1 MLRAGWARNCNFCR
15 RCDDLDR
22 RFVGWFWLTVF
33 LIAVLVLLLVL
44 LVATVAVTTATAAVA
59 ATTATA
65 AVTFAGALA
74 VAAAAVKKFRVVQGR
89 VAVGIG
95 GFLRLLP
102 PQTLGRLPAVY
113 VLEELVYVD
122 CLLDRL
128 GWPFTN
134 GGCCAN

>member
-1 MLRAGWARNCNFCR
+1 MLSSC
-15 RCDDLDR
+15 
-22 RFVGWFWLTVF
+22 
-33 LIAVLVLLLVL
+33 
-44 LVATVAVTTATAAVA
+44 VAAVTTTA
-59 ATTATA
+59 A

-74 VAAAAVKKFRVVQGR
+74 VEGVVQG
-89 VAVGIG
+89 VVGG
-95 GFLRLLP
+95 GLLLLP
-102 PQTLGRLPAVY
+102 PQTLGRLPAVD

>member
-1 MLRAGWARNCNFCR
+1 MLSCC
-15 RCDDLDR
+15 
-22 RFVGWFWLTVF
+22 
-33 LIAVLVLLLVL
+33 
-44 LVATVAVTTATAAVA
+44 VAAVTTTA
-59 ATTATA
+59 A

-74 VAAAAVKKFRVVQGR
+74 VEGFRGVVQG
-89 VAVGIG
+89 VVGG
-95 GFLRLLP
+95 GLLLLP
-102 PQTLGRLPAVY
+102 PQTLGRLPAVD

>member
-1 MLRAGWARNCNFCR
+1 MLSG
-15 RCDDLDR
+15 
-22 RFVGWFWLTVF
+22 
-33 LIAVLVLLLVL
+33 VLVL
-44 LVATVAVTTATAAVA
+44 VTTAAAA
-59 ATTATA
+59 AGTA

-74 VAAAAVKKFRVVQGR
+74 VEGFRVVQG
-89 VAVGIG
+89 VG
-95 GFLRLLP
+95 GFLRRLLP
-102 PQTLGRLPAVY
+102 PQTLGRLPAVD

>member
-1 MLRAGWARNCNFCR
+1 MLSG
-15 RCDDLDR
+15 
-22 RFVGWFWLTVF
+22 
-33 LIAVLVLLLVL
+33 VLVLV
-44 LVATVAVTTATAAVA
+44 TAAA
-59 ATTATA
+59 AGTA

-74 VAAAAVKKFRVVQGR
+74 VEGFRVVQG
-89 VAVGIG
+89 
-95 GFLRLLP
+95 LRWLLP
-102 PQTLGRLPAVY
+102 PQTLGRLPAVD

>member
-1 MLRAGWARNCNFCR
+1 MLCAGWARNRSRGR
-15 RCDDLDR
+15 RCDDLDQ
-22 RFVGWFWLTVF
+22 WFIGRLRLTVP
-33 LIAVLVLLLVL
+33 LIAVLVSLLVL
-44 LVATVAVTTATAAVA
+44 LVAAVTTATAAA
-59 ATTATA
+59 ATATA

-74 VAAAAVKKFRVVQGR
+74 VAVTAVKRFRVVQGR
-89 VAVGIG
+89 VGTG

-102 PQTLGRLPAVY
+102 PQTLGRLSAVD

>member
-1 MLRAGWARNCNFCR
+1 MLSCCVTAI
-15 RCDDLDR
+15 
-22 RFVGWFWLTVF
+22 T
-33 LIAVLVLLLVL
+33 
-44 LVATVAVTTATAAVA
+44 TTAAA
-59 ATTATA
+59 A

-74 VAAAAVKKFRVVQGR
+74 VEGFRGVVQG
-89 VAVGIG
+89 VVGG
-95 GFLRLLP
+95 GLLLLP
-102 PQTLGRLPAVY
+102 PQTLGRLPAVD